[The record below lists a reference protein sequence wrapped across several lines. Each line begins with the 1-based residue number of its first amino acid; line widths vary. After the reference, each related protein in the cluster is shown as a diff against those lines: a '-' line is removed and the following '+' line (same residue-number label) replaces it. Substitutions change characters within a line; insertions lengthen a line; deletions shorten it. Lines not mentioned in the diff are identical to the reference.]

1 LTISHQHTNWQ
12 HAQTAL
18 STPFFEA
25 IRPSLIAL
33 DANTWPSIAALNALA
48 LANHIHHR
56 NGLAL
61 QFVAAEDSIKSAMQ
75 YEGHIAA
82 TGEIPTRDVWH
93 DLFNA
98 LQWLNFPLLKST
110 TNQLHNDY
118 ILRGND
124 AALPRSPQRDV
135 LTMFDE
141 SGIIVAS
148 ADSTLLQLIRDF
160 QWRTLFVTRREDVIR
175 HMRFRLSG
183 HGLLEKSLSP
193 FIGITAKAMLLHIND
208 DDTNL
213 DQHAADWLSVEAN
226 LSDSRNLA
234 PLPLLGIP
242 GWDERNEDAAFY
254 DNTQYFRLGRRGDT
268 AVRVR

>member
-1 LTISHQHTNWQ
+1 LTISHQHTTWQ

-25 IRPSLIAL
+25 ICPSLIAL
-33 DANTWPSIAALNALA
+33 DANTWPSIAALNRLA
-48 LANHIHHR
+48 VANHIHHR

-61 QFVAAEDSIKSAMQ
+61 QFVAADETIKSAMQ
-75 YEGHIAA
+75 YESHIAA

-93 DLFNA
+93 DLLNA
-98 LQWLNFPLLKST
+98 LQWLNFPILKST
-110 TNQLHNDY
+110 INQLHNHY
-118 ILRGND
+118 IARGS
-124 AALPRSPQRDV
+124 AETTLRSPQRDV

-148 ADSTLLQLIRDF
+148 ADATLLQLIRDF

-175 HMRFRLSG
+175 HMRFRLVG
-183 HGLLEKSLSP
+183 HGLLEKSLAP
-193 FIGITAKAMLLHIND
+193 FIGITAKAMLLHIAD

-226 LSDSRNLA
+226 LSTSRNLA

-242 GWDERNEDAAFY
+242 GWDQRNEDAAFY
-254 DNTQYFRLGRRGDT
+254 ANTQYFRQGRRDD
-268 AVRVR
+268 AAARVR